1 MYLIRLALAS
11 LANRRFTV
19 WLTVFAI
26 ALSVCLLLAVERIRT
41 ETRSSFASTISGTD
55 LIVGARSGS
64 INLLLYSVFRLGN
77 ATNNIRWDSFE
88 TIAHDPKVQWAIPIS
103 LGDSHRGYRV
113 MGTSSAYFEHYQYG
127 RGQALQLAQG
137 QTFGNGDDPFAVVL
151 GAEVAEALHYQLGQQ
166 LILAHGVATI
176 SLSKHDD
183 KPFTLVGIL
192 QRTGT
197 PVDRTLHI
205 SLQGMQALHI
215 DWQNGMPAQGKNR
228 VSAEQARRMDLQP
241 QAITAALLGLK
252 SKIATFSVQRQINEF
267 RGEPLLAILPGVAL
281 QELWSLMGSA
291 EKALMVV
298 SLFVVLTGLIG
309 MLTAILTSLNERRRE
324 MAILRSVGARPWHI
338 ASLLIVEAFA
348 LALAGVL
355 LGLVLLYL
363 AIALAQGYVQANYG
377 LLLPLALPSRYEWTL
392 LGAILAAALLMG
404 AIPAWRAYRQSLA
417 DGLSTRL

>member
-11 LANRRFTV
+11 LANRRFTAL
-19 WLTVFAI
+19 LTVFAI
-26 ALSVCLLLAVERIRT
+26 ALSVCLLLAVERVRT
-41 ETRSSFASTISGTD
+41 EVRNSFASTISGTD

-64 INLLLYSVFRLGN
+64 INLLLYSVFRIGN

-88 TIAHDPKVQWAIPIS
+88 HIAQHPKVKWAIPIS

-113 MGTSSAYFEHYQYG
+113 MGTNLDYFAHFQYG
-127 RGQALQLAQG
+127 RNQALALASG
-137 QTFGNGDDPFAVVL
+137 RAFADDPFEVVL
-151 GAEVAEALHYQLGQQ
+151 GAEVAEALHYQLGEQ
-166 LILAHGVATI
+166 IVLAHGAATI
-176 SLSKHDD
+176 SLVKHDD
-183 KPFTLVGIL
+183 KPFTVVGIL

-205 SLQGMQALHI
+205 NLTGMTALHV
-215 DWQNGMPAQGKNR
+215 DWQNGMPAHGAGR
-228 VSAEQARRMDLQP
+228 VSVDQARNMDLQP
-241 QAITAALLGLK
+241 TAITAVLLGLK
-252 SKIATFSVQRQINEF
+252 SKIATFSVQREINEF

-291 EKALMVV
+291 EQALFVI

-324 MAILRSVGARPWHI
+324 MAILRSVGARPWHV
-338 ASLLIVEAFA
+338 ASLLLVEAFS
-348 LALAGVL
+348 LAAAGVV
-355 LGLVLLYL
+355 LGVSLLYL
-363 AIALAQGYVQANYG
+363 GIAVAQNSLQANYG
-377 LLLPLALPSRYEWTL
+377 IWLPLALPSRYECSL

-417 DGLSTRL
+417 DGLSIRL